1 MPKGYPRSR
10 FELVRQESQKEVV
23 ARVSETGFIP
33 LAMAAY
39 TSDKGSEE
47 WKVYSDLEDFV
58 KETGPLSYN
67 KHGQAQLTVAME
79 LQAGARVLCKRMVSE
94 DAILPNVTVRARVVK
109 VKDTDKDPVSYVY
122 YYVISS
128 STAKTFEE
136 ACEYGYNPSASE
148 LTIDTSATSKYV
160 DFPLFTVAAKGRGA
174 SNLKFAL
181 VPQYRNN
188 KLNATKAASIST
200 SKISDTPITYNFV
213 VYENNKELESIS
225 FCMNPDAM
233 FNGTAM
239 SMNPRLRQLAKQVD
253 VRAYE
258 DDFYRFI
265 SALAETATIEVNKE
279 QTVIDVDNLINID
292 YLNGRYYDR
301 SLISGIV
308 SGPGIDIV
316 DADGEDA
323 DKVDNWELHREDAAV
338 VRPVFDSED
347 ETQVNDQSSNLAVYA
362 AYTSDSG
369 TVFYTLDN
377 SNDTGTFPLLNGSYG
392 TMTNVPMAKSTAIV
406 TTDDNGVE
414 TVKPSEYEKL
424 LLNTFGLGTEDQE
437 IIIDDSTDP
446 ATTKLVPS
454 DLLFDPIIYD
464 VDMYK
469 PDFIC
474 DCNFPISV
482 KKAISALADVRGD
495 LMFLADLTTKVRNL
509 NDIEAVVNELTDDNT
524 QYSIFTAL
532 YHNWFK
538 IYDGFS
544 KKEITVTMPY
554 LLIPKIVSYLTS
566 RISTPFCGIVNNMT
580 FPEIIY
586 GTLNFRPINIPNDI
600 DQKQALVDINVNY
613 ISYYDGVPV
622 METEYTNCEG
632 YDQFSF
638 INNILA
644 VQEVIKAIRT
654 RCPKMRYTFLNSADL
669 QHYIDDATNVI
680 NQYSNNFESINMQYM
695 ANAAYEANK
704 IFYATI
710 KVIFKNFIQEEYFRV
725 IAID

>member
-10 FELVRQESQKEVV
+10 FELVKQESQKEVV

-47 WKVYSDLEDFV
+47 WKVYSDLEEFV

-67 KHGQAQLTVAME
+67 KHGQAQLTVATE
-79 LQAGARVLCKRMVSE
+79 LQAGARVLCKRMVSD
-94 DAILPNVTVRARVVK
+94 DAILPNVTVRARIVK

-136 ACEYGYNPSASE
+136 ACEYGYNPSESD

-160 DFPLFTVAAKGRGA
+160 DFPLFTVATKGRGA

-181 VPQYRNN
+181 IPQYRNN
-188 KLNATKAASIST
+188 KLTNVRTTSIST
-200 SKISDTPITYNFV
+200 TKISDSPIIYNFV
-213 VYENNKELESIS
+213 VYENNKELENIP

-233 FNGTAM
+233 FNGVAM

-253 VRAYE
+253 VMAYE

-279 QTVIDVDNLINID
+279 QTVIDVDNLINI
-292 YLNGRYYDR
+292 RYYDK
-301 SLISGIV
+301 SLIRGIV
-308 SGPGIDIV
+308 SGPGIDI
-316 DADGEDA
+316 AESDGDES

-338 VRPVFDSED
+338 VRPVFDSTD
-347 ETQVNDQSSNLAVYA
+347 SSPINDQSSSLAVYA
-362 AYTSDSG
+362 AYSSDNG

-377 SNDTGTFPLLNGSYG
+377 SNDTGVFPLLNGSYG
-392 TMTNVPMAKSTAIV
+392 AMTNVPMAKASSTII
-406 TTDDNGVE
+406 TDDDGSE
-414 TVKPSEYEKL
+414 TVVQSEYEKL

-437 IIIDDSTDP
+437 VIVDDSTDP
-446 ATTKLVPS
+446 VTTKLVPS
-454 DLLFDPIIYD
+454 SLLFDPIIYD

-495 LMFLADLTTKVRNL
+495 LMFFADLGTDVKNL
-509 NDIEAVVNELTDDNT
+509 NDIEAVIGELTDDNT
-524 QYSIFTAL
+524 QYSIFTSL

-538 IYDGFS
+538 VYDGFS

-554 LLIPKIVSYLTS
+554 LLIPKIVTYLTS

-600 DQKQALVDINVNY
+600 DQKQALVDMNVNY
-613 ISYYDGVPV
+613 ISYYDGIPV
-622 METEYTNCEG
+622 METEYTNGEG
-632 YDQFSF
+632 YDQFSL

-710 KVIFKNFIQEEYFRV
+710 KVVFKNFIQEEYFRV